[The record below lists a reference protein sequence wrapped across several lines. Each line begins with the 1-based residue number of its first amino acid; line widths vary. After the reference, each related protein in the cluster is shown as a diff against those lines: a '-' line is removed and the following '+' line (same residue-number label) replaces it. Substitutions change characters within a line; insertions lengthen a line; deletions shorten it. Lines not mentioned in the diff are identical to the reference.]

1 MVISESCIFTIF
13 GATGDLT
20 KRKLIP
26 ALFALHGRRRLPEDF
41 YVIAVGRR
49 DKSNESYMDEMK
61 NFIKNEL
68 RRTINERD
76 WETFVKR
83 IVYKKI
89 DFNDDEGYEEL
100 RKACSEIDTENK
112 TKGNR
117 MYYLAVAPGFFEM
130 IIKKLYDHKMLENKD
145 SWQRVMIEK
154 PFGSDL
160 ETAGRLNQS
169 INNILPEGR
178 IFRIDHYLGKEMI
191 QNILSLRFGN
201 SIFEPIWSEKHI
213 DNVQIVSSE
222 TLGVGSRGSYYDKTG
237 IVKDM
242 LQSHIL
248 QMLSLIA
255 MEPPVSLGPEG
266 IRDEKVKILKNIR
279 LYDRDDPGKNIVR
292 GQYGRGFAE
301 GTDVLGYR
309 EEEGIPAESET
320 ETFIALKTRID
331 NRRWRGVPFY
341 IFAGKRL
348 YKKATCVIIYFK
360 DKPGPVFS
368 GNTGDMRQNVLVI
381 RIQPEEGVF
390 FRINAKKPGDGFNF
404 GPVDMNYCHSCL
416 YEDNSPEA
424 YEKLIIGAVN
434 NDTSLFTR
442 WDELE
447 LSWKF
452 IESIGK
458 MTSGAGHDYP
468 NYAAG
473 TKGPL
478 EAYKMMEN
486 DGRVWWHEKEG
497 GNENL

>member
-1 MVISESCIFTIF
+1 MKISESCIFTIF

-26 ALFALHGRRRLPEDF
+26 ALFTLHGQNRLPEDF
-41 YVIAVGRR
+41 FIVAVGRR
-49 DKSNESYMDEMK
+49 DKSNESYMGEMK
-61 NFIKNEL
+61 NFIENEL
-68 RRTINERD
+68 KKTINERD
-76 WETFVKR
+76 WETFRKR
-83 IVYKKI
+83 VVYKNI
-89 DFNDDEGYEEL
+89 DFNKDEGYEEL
-100 RKACSEIDTENK
+100 QKAYSEMDPGRK

-117 MYYLAVAPGFFEM
+117 MYYLAVAPEFFEM
-130 IIKKLYDHKMLENKD
+130 IIKKLYEHRMLDNKD

-160 ETAGRLNQS
+160 ETAWRLNQS
-169 INNILPEGR
+169 ISKMLPEDK

-201 SIFEPIWSEKHI
+201 SIFEPIWNEKYI

-222 TLGVGSRGSYYDKTG
+222 TLGVGSRGRYYDKTG
-237 IVKDM
+237 IVRDM

-255 MEPPVSLGPEG
+255 MEPPASLGPEA
-266 IRDEKVKILKNIR
+266 IRDEKVKVLKNIR
-279 LYDRDDPGKNIVR
+279 LYDGSDPGKNIVR
-292 GQYGRGFAE
+292 GQYGEGFTE
-301 GTDVLGYR
+301 GAGAPGYR
-309 EEEGIPAESET
+309 QEEGIPPDSET

-348 YKKATCVIIYFK
+348 HKKATCVIIYFK
-360 DKPGPVFS
+360 DKTVPMFPGS
-368 GNTGDMRQNVLVI
+368 AGHIQQNVLVI

-424 YEKLIIGAVN
+424 YEKLIMGAVN
-434 NDTSLFTR
+434 NDASLFTR

-447 LSWKF
+447 LSWRF
-452 IESIGK
+452 IESIDRMASEGRR
-458 MTSGAGHDYP
+458 DYP
-468 NYAAG
+468 NYATG
-473 TKGPL
+473 TKGPT
-478 EAYKMMEN
+478 EAYEMIER
-486 DGRVWWHEKEG
+486 DGRAWWHEKEG
-497 GNENL
+497 KNENI